1 MAGFAKSPLS
11 REQLVLFPE
20 RLDEV
25 IPQDHRVRLVDEILR
40 RLDWSDWESL
50 YDQQRGQPAIHP
62 RIIASAVLYGIMVR
76 IYSSRQLEDAL
87 LVRNDFRWLV
97 EGFTIDHSTICKFR
111 QENSE
116 ALKKLFVQIGLVA
129 RELGHLSLQRL
140 GFDGTRM
147 RANNRRHGSRTPAEL
162 RRAKTDLEKQFSDLN
177 ARADEAD
184 AREDHEFET
193 RSGCQ
198 LGTEL
203 SDVKLRI
210 KRIDAALAELE
221 ASEKEPPRLPITD
234 PESRILPNKEGGFA
248 PNYTPLATVDIDS
261 GLVVSVD
268 VIANVDEAKHLLP
281 SIDDVKESFN
291 LSEEPREVLADGMMC
306 TGDNLAACEERGID
320 FYSPVKSDSGDNPA
334 LREDPTIAVAENDWD
349 RLPTKVTRRKDG
361 TQTTRLQKDA
371 FVYDD
376 QNDCYWCP
384 AGKPLAD
391 RQCTSESRNG
401 RRRIRY
407 RYYSNPSDCAGC
419 PLRDRCLSGRAKKRQ
434 VGHEQHERIRRSH
447 RKKMQQPESKAKYG
461 QRRHPGERPFA
472 VIKAGFGVRQ
482 FSSRGLK
489 RVRNEWTWLASAFNL
504 DRLLSLVNSSG
515 LDPPACLMPCQ

>member
-1 MAGFAKSPLS
+1 VAARTYGYDRATTRRATSNWEWPWDLYSTVNDQVYHGLS
-11 REQLVLFPE
+11 KEIGEFGPAWVAAVDATSNQVLLYDGDPITAFYEEHPYPPPVADLTE
-20 RLDEV
+20 YAAR
-25 IPQDHRVRLVDEILR
+25 
-40 RLDWSDWESL
+40 WSD
-50 YDQQRGQPAIHP
+50 G
-62 RIIASAVLYGIMVR
+62 
-76 IYSSRQLEDAL
+76 
-87 LVRNDFRWLV
+87 
-97 EGFTIDHSTICKFR
+97 
-111 QENSE
+111 
-116 ALKKLFVQIGLVA
+116 
-129 RELGHLSLQRL
+129 
-140 GFDGTRM
+140 
-147 RANNRRHGSRTPAEL
+147 EL
-162 RRAKTDLEKQFSDLN
+162 RRVEHH
-177 ARADEAD
+177 RMW
-184 AREDHEFET
+184 
-193 RSGCQ
+193 
-198 LGTEL
+198 
-203 SDVKLRI
+203 
-210 KRIDAALAELE
+210 
-221 ASEKEPPRLPITD
+221 P
-234 PESRILPNKEGGFA
+234 SR
-248 PNYTPLATVDIDS
+248 
-261 GLVVSVD
+261 
-268 VIANVDEAKHLLP
+268 
-281 SIDDVKESFN
+281 
-291 LSEEPREVLADGMMC
+291 
-306 TGDNLAACEERGID
+306 
-320 FYSPVKSDSGDNPA
+320 A